1 MFQTIF
7 LQGTGGGLFGGSLF
21 FPLMMLAIVFV
32 FFILLPQR
40 QRKSEEALANS
51 LKEGMEV
58 YTRAG
63 IIGKIVKIEGNSVR
77 LMIDD
82 KVFIRVLKQTIAGEF
97 KA

>member
-7 LQGTGGGLFGGSLF
+7 LQGTGGGMFGGMF

-40 QRKSEEALANS
+40 QRKAEEALSNS

-63 IIGKIVKIEGNSVR
+63 IIGKIVKVEGNSVR
-77 LMIDD
+77 LMLDD
-82 KVFIRVLKQTIAGEF
+82 KVFIRVLKSTIAGEF